1 VDGLPGRNSS
11 GYEGLL
17 DPVQLVKL
25 ALKGGNARGAL
36 RHGYRIVRH
45 ALHAYSTHV
54 TVPEQ
59 LVAVQILLTPFQD
72 PDRCDT
78 MCCLVLTRPMRRRE
92 LIALM
97 GGSGGRSRCAQQSPQ
112 EYALL

>member
-17 DPVQLVKL
+17 DPVQLAKL

-78 MCCLVLTRPMRRRE
+78 MCLPGLDPTYETSRVHR
-92 LIALM
+92 ID
-97 GGSGGRSRCAQQSPQ
+97 GRLAAVAAGVCA
-112 EYALL
+112 YVAAFR